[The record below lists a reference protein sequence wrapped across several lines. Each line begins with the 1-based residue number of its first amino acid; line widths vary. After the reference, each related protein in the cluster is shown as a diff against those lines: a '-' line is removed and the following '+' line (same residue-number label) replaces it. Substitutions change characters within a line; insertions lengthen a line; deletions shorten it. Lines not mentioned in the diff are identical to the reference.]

1 MMQGPP
7 PEGSAKAVV
16 DRTRP
21 VYPYPQVAEY
31 VGHGS
36 IDDAA
41 NFKAAEGKP
50 WEVNKTWYGASFFET
65 HGHLWCE
72 GGQKGLQCRDS
83 L

>member
-1 MMQGPP
+1 MMQGPSP
-7 PEGSAKAVV
+7 DGSAKAGV

-41 NFKAAEGKP
+41 NFKAAAGKP
-50 WEVNKTWYGASFFET
+50 WDVSKTWYGASFFET